1 MVKWPSQ
8 AVILSLSE
16 CRAQDLQAWPYC
28 MLGTALI
35 LLRPHPHCFPVGEN
49 RRNRRRTIAGAAPG
63 TVGSWRNKGVEV
75 LEASWGPPWASCL
88 EDGDNA
94 GGDAKVAGQPGRG
107 SGGGV

>member
-1 MVKWPSQ
+1 MALLHAGYCPHSPQAPSPL
-8 AVILSLSE
+8 LSS
-16 CRAQDLQAWPYC
+16 
-28 MLGTALI
+28 G
-35 LLRPHPHCFPVGEN
+35 N

-63 TVGSWRNKGVEV
+63 TVGSWRNKGAEV
-75 LEASWGPPWASCL
+75 PEASWGPPWASCL